1 MKQDTKT
8 KVRSQERRIF
18 SLEVKKQTVRDIEKG
33 LCSVKQASRELG
45 VSSVAIYKWI
55 DRYSRYLQKNRVM
68 VVEDQSESYR
78 SKELEKKLREAEA
91 MIGRKQMEIDLL
103 NKIIDLAN
111 EEYRTDL
118 KKSLPSPHSSGSESS
133 KTSDTDTK

>member
-8 KVRSQERRIF
+8 KVRSQDRRIF
-18 SLEVKKQTVRDIEKG
+18 SLEVKKRTVQDIEKG

-91 MIGRKQMEIDLL
+91 MLGRKQMEIDLL
-103 NKIIDLAN
+103 NKIIDLASA
-111 EEYRTDL
+111 EYRTDL
-118 KKSLPSPHSSGSESS
+118 KKSILSPPSSGSESS

>member
-1 MKQDTKT
+1 MKQEQKT
-8 KVRSQERRIF
+8 KVRKQDRRIF
-18 SLEVKKQTVRDIEKG
+18 SLEIRKQTVRDIEKG
-33 LCSVKQASRELG
+33 LCSVKQASQELG
-45 VSSVAIYKWI
+45 VSTVSIYKWI
-55 DRYSRYLQKNRVM
+55 DRFSRYLQKNKVM

-103 NKIIDLAN
+103 NKIIDMAN

-118 KKSLPSPHSSGSESS
+118 KKSLPNDASSGSGSS
-133 KTSDTDTK
+133 KTSNTDTK

>member
-1 MKQDTKT
+1 M
-8 KVRSQERRIF
+8 KVRSQDRRIF
-18 SLEVKKQTVRDIEKG
+18 SQEVKKQTVRDIEKG
-33 LCSVKQASRELG
+33 LCSVKQASLELG

-111 EEYRTDL
+111 EQYRTDL
-118 KKSLPSPHSSGSESS
+118 KKSLPGPLWNGSGSS
-133 KTSDTDTK
+133 KTSNTDTK